1 MPRFPPRLSTENMPA
16 ENALQL
22 SRGLLGSLGTKFFL
36 HHENR
41 IPESASL
48 VIASNHRSILDA
60 PVLMAA
66 LNRPI
71 RFACHHYM
79 GQVPLMR
86 DVVTGMGAF
95 PLEDAQRR
103 QQSFLRQGST
113 LLAQGQSVGVFPEGT
128 QPMVSQT
135 GARSLREFHRGFA
148 HLALQFASRHPR
160 QEVAILPVAIVALE
174 EQTYQPVPLRLLRMF
189 DPSEP
194 LFDRPGW
201 HPMVVYKRL
210 AVAVGHPYWI
220 RQGDR
225 HAYQGSRGKAT
236 VKRLTQ
242 HCHDDIL
249 DLLRQTR

>member
-1 MPRFPPRLSTENMPA
+1 MPV

-22 SRGLLGSLGTKFFL
+22 SRGVLGSLGIKLFL
-36 HHENR
+36 YHEDR
-41 IPESASL
+41 IPESGSL

-95 PLEDAQRR
+95 PLEDARRR
-103 QQSFLRQGST
+103 QQSFLRQGSD
-113 LLAQGQSVGVFPEGT
+113 LLAQREPVGVFPEGT

-135 GARSLREFHRGFA
+135 EARSLRPFHRGFA

-160 QEVAILPVAIVALE
+160 QDVAILPMAIVALE
-174 EQTYQPVPLRLLRMF
+174 EQIYQPIPIRLLRMF

-194 LFDRPGW
+194 LFDQPGW

-210 AVAVGHPYWI
+210 AVSVGHPYWI

-225 HAYQGSRGKAT
+225 QAYQGSQGKAA
-236 VKRLTQ
+236 VKRVTQ
-242 HCHDDIL
+242 TCHDEIL
-249 DLLRQTR
+249 DLLQSTR

>member
-1 MPRFPPRLSTENMPA
+1 MPV

-22 SRGLLGSLGTKFFL
+22 SRGLLASLGTKFFL
-36 HHENR
+36 YHENR

-60 PVLMAA
+60 PILMAA

-103 QQSFLRQGST
+103 QQSFLRQGSA

-135 GARSLREFHRGFA
+135 ETRSLRPFHRGFA
-148 HLALQFASRHPR
+148 HLALQFANRHPR
-160 QEVAILPVAIVALE
+160 QEVAILPVALVGLE
-174 EQTYQPVPLRLLRMF
+174 EQTYQPVPLRVLRVF

-220 RQGDR
+220 RQSDR
-225 HAYQGSRGKAT
+225 QAYQGSQGKAT

-242 HCHDDIL
+242 TCHDDIL
-249 DLLRQTR
+249 NLLRQTR

>member
-1 MPRFPPRLSTENMPA
+1 MPV

-22 SRGLLGSLGTKFFL
+22 SRGLLASLGTKFFL
-36 HHENR
+36 YHENR

-60 PVLMAA
+60 PILMAA

-135 GARSLREFHRGFA
+135 ETRSLRPFHRGFA

-160 QEVAILPVAIVALE
+160 QEVAILPVALVGLE
-174 EQTYQPVPLRLLRMF
+174 EQTYQPVPLRLLRVF

-210 AVAVGHPYWI
+210 AVAVGCPYWI
-220 RQGDR
+220 RQSDR
-225 HAYQGSRGKAT
+225 HAYQGSQGKAT

-242 HCHDDIL
+242 TCHDDIL
-249 DLLRQTR
+249 NLLRQTR

>member
-1 MPRFPPRLSTENMPA
+1 MPV

-22 SRGLLGSLGTKFFL
+22 SRGLLASLGTKFFL
-36 HHENR
+36 YHENR

-60 PVLMAA
+60 PILMAA

-128 QPMVSQT
+128 EPMVSQT
-135 GARSLREFHRGFA
+135 ETRSLRPFHRGFA
-148 HLALQFASRHPR
+148 HLALQFANRHPR
-160 QEVAILPVAIVALE
+160 QEVAILPVALVGLE
-174 EQTYQPVPLRLLRMF
+174 EQTYQPVPLRVLRVF

-225 HAYQGSRGKAT
+225 QAYQGSQGKAT

-242 HCHDDIL
+242 TCHDDIL
-249 DLLRQTR
+249 NLLRQTR

>member
-1 MPRFPPRLSTENMPA
+1 MPV

-36 HHENR
+36 YHENR

-95 PLEDAQRR
+95 PLDDAQRR
-103 QQSFLRQGST
+103 QQSFLRQGSA

-135 GARSLREFHRGFA
+135 EARSLRPFHRGFA

-160 QEVAILPVAIVALE
+160 QEVAILPVALLGLE

-210 AVAVGHPYWI
+210 TVAVGHPYWI
-220 RQGDR
+220 RQSDR
-225 HAYQGSRGKAT
+225 QSYQGSQGKAT

-242 HCHDDIL
+242 TCHDDIL
-249 DLLRQTR
+249 NLLRQTR

>member
-1 MPRFPPRLSTENMPA
+1 MPV

-36 HHENR
+36 YHENR

-95 PLEDAQRR
+95 PLDDAQRR
-103 QQSFLRQGST
+103 QQSFLRQGSA

-135 GARSLREFHRGFA
+135 EARSLRPFHRGFA

-160 QEVAILPVAIVALE
+160 QEVAILPVALLGLE

-210 AVAVGHPYWI
+210 TVAVGHPYWI
-220 RQGDR
+220 RQSDR
-225 HAYQGSRGKAT
+225 QAYQGSQGKAT

-242 HCHDDIL
+242 TCHDDIL
-249 DLLRQTR
+249 NLLRQTR